1 MHFNSHPCHLS
12 LSLLNSHFKS
22 TLLSVILQHRPSSL
36 LLRLLQAVDQPPGK
50 PLPVDMQSTSLS
62 NQYLWKV
69 VTNGP
74 QGGEST
80 LNTYKASAGILQ
92 VRAVVG
98 MSQVVSLHSSPPRQ
112 CNVSRK
118 RKYSLFIYLLWS
130 CWIFLNECTHHR
142 FIYWAWG
149 LCSKSATC
157 TNL

>member
-1 MHFNSHPCHLS
+1 MHFNSHPCHRS
-12 LSLLNSHFKS
+12 LFLNSHFKS
-22 TLLSVILQHRPSSL
+22 SLPPLILQHCPSSL
-36 LLRLLQAVDQPPGK
+36 ILCLFQEDEQPLGK

-74 QGGEST
+74 QAGEST

-98 MSQVVSLHSSPPRQ
+98 MSQVASLHSSPQRR
-112 CNVSRK
+112 CDV
-118 RKYSLFIYLLWS
+118 
-130 CWIFLNECTHHR
+130 NEKENTPCSFNFYDLAGSFWMSACHS

-157 TNL
+157 TNS